1 MPKKAP
7 VTVEPVQCEG
17 ENCVHIIK
25 GSQHVGSK
33 QLGVFEVMSIA
44 VVAYLS
50 VMLGVIISITMA

>member
-7 VTVEPVQCEG
+7 VTVDPAVCEG

-50 VMLGVIISITMA
+50 VMLGVILSMSLA